1 MSDKYEIS
9 EISYLS
15 AGAEIFSLPVKKT
28 LVPITS
34 NLQTHA

>member
-1 MSDKYEIS
+1 MSDKYKNF

-28 LVPITS
+28 PIGK
-34 NLQTHA
+34 NN